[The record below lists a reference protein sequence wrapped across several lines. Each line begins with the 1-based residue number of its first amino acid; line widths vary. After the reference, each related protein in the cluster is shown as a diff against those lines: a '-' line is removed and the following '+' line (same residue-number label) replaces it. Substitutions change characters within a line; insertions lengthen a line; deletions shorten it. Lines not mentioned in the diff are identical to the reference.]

1 MAERTTRT
9 KRPADSPP
17 DGAGSTRRR
26 RPTGSGREGTSA
38 RRSSTK
44 KAEPPRRASSAPAE
58 TPRRAR
64 TSAEGGPRRRSPGK
78 EPDRTAG
85 STTPGSTTPG
95 STTPGSTKRDA
106 SDGSGS
112 RLSGARLASR
122 LKDELGELLGAP
134 AERVIAL
141 RRDGDSWTATVEV
154 LELSRIPETMDLLA
168 VYQVTAD
175 RRGEIE
181 SWDRLGRY
189 ARSDSQG
196 E

>member
-78 EPDRTAG
+78 EPDRTA
-85 STTPGSTTPG
+85 G